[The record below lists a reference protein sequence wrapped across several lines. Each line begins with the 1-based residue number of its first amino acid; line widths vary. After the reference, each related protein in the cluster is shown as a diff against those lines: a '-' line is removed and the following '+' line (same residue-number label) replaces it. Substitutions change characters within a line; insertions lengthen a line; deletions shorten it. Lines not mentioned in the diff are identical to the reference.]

1 MSSAIATIHKEY
13 APDQVQLIKRMIAPN
28 ANNDELQL
36 FVQVCQRTGLD
47 PFARQI
53 YCIHRGGKMGIQT
66 SIDGF
71 RLIAER
77 TGHYAGQ
84 LGPFWCGEDGE
95 WKDVWLSSKN
105 PAACKVGVLRN
116 DFKEPLWG
124 VANFSFYAQGGP
136 MWQKGGAH
144 MLAKCAESLALR
156 KAFPQELSG
165 LYTGDE
171 MDQAAGPA
179 YTPPTESA
187 GPKAET
193 RTSNGTPTPA
203 GTSNATSAAPLPA
216 SAAHAA
222 SKPAR
227 ANTVKHD
234 GTFASHKQVA
244 LLHMLRAKVGGLVIC
259 DKTPC
264 YHHDEMEN
272 RNMQAV
278 KILCAYHKQ
287 LAAFK
292 DCDGRPI
299 TTSTDLSEAQI
310 SNLIDRYEA
319 KIAAQAQRADEQPDI
334 AALEHAKKL
343 SDIPVSARPDD
354 ELSEVRAALD
364 DKGDE
369 KCLDELC
376 EVFRIPSLDMLP
388 VAEAPAALALV
399 MAWGTASYKTILER
413 VRP

>member
-1 MSSAIATIHKEY
+1 MTAAIALR
-13 APDQVQLIKRMIAPN
+13 PDFDNEKVALIKRMIAKDATP
-28 ANNDELQL
+28 DELAL

-77 TGHYAGQ
+77 TKHYAGQ
-84 LGPFWCGEDGE
+84 LGPFWCGEDGV
-95 WKDVWLSSKN
+95 WQDVWLSSKA
-105 PAACKVGVLRN
+105 PAASKVGVLRD
-116 DFKEPLWG
+116 DFKEPCWS
-124 VANFSFYAQGGP
+124 VANYSFYAQGGP

-144 MLAKCAESLALR
+144 MLAKCAEALALR

-171 MDQAAGPA
+171 MDQAASSPPEYVPPPKA
-179 YTPPTESA
+179 PTPPVATGA
-187 GPKAET
+187 AET
-193 RTSNGTPTPA
+193 TSSQSTAPAGRTSAISPGPT
-203 GTSNATSAAPLPA
+203 T
-216 SAAHAA
+216 AA
-222 SKPAR
+222 SKAPR

-244 LLHMLRAKVGGLVIC
+244 LLHILRSKVGGLDVC
-259 DKTPC
+259 EKNPC
-264 YHHDEMEN
+264 YD
-272 RNMQAV
+272 NMGGRLNPTRGMCQ
-278 KILCAYHKQ
+278 YHKQ

-299 TTSTDLSEAQI
+299 ITSTDLSEGQI

-319 KIAAQAQRADEQPDI
+319 KIKQQEARAAETPEIPFTATSPTPSGTATIQAGI
-334 AALEHAKKL
+334 
-343 SDIPVSARPDD
+343 DD
-354 ELSEVRAALD
+354 ELSEVRAALEE
-364 DKGDE
+364 KGDE
-369 KCLDELC
+369 KCLDALC
-376 EVFRIPSLDMLP
+376 DVFRIPTLDDLP
-388 VAEAPAALALV
+388 RGEVPAALALV
-399 MAWGTASYKTILER
+399 LAWGSKSYATVLER